1 MWAPD
6 VPRVKLEVSDP
17 QLDKIVKNA
26 LDAAPELVGDGIID
40 TLQSATSAWP
50 VRTGASKA
58 GFGHR
63 VEGDR
68 IKVTNEKF
76 YAIFVENKKKPG
88 RKTIRKLNTQ
98 IVKRLNKQIE
108 ERL

>member
-1 MWAPD
+1 MA
-6 VPRVKLEVSDP
+6 RIKLEVSDP
-17 QLDKIVKNA
+17 DLDRIVENA
-26 LDAAPELVGDGIID
+26 LAAAPELVGDGIVE

-58 GFGHR
+58 AFGHR

-68 IKVTNEKF
+68 IKITNEHF
-76 YAIFVENKKKPG
+76 YAIFVENKRKPAK
-88 RKTIRKLNTQ
+88 KTIRTLNRQ

-108 ERL
+108 DKL